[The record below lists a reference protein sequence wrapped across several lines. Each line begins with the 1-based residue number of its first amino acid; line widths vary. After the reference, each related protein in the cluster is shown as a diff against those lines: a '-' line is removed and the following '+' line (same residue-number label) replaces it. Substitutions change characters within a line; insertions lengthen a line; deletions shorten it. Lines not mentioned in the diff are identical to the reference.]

1 MMADHEK
8 MMADV
13 KAADEHLD
21 GLVAKMN
28 DASGQA
34 KVDATAATVTEI
46 VAQRKT
52 MRERMMGM
60 QHEMM
65 THMMEH
71 MQAGPESMA
80 MCPMMKMKGMKHCAT
95 SPSRPSRSKSA
106 LHRRRSNGERRSA
119 FLVERHQLTVNNGV
133 VGQRSQRLND
143 GGAPAIE
150 IVVVARSQVHG
161 AIPLKGDGA
170 VAVQLELVQP
180 RVRRDPGDQ
189 TGGRSLRQGAR
200 ATGTQQDAQLASR

>member
-1 MMADHEK
+1 MRSSYLASWVLAAVLLGPAAHAQTQARPQHEHQHAPATPSPDMSAKCKAMMADHEK

-80 MCPMMKMKGMKHCAT
+80 MCPMMKMEGMKH
-95 SPSRPSRSKSA
+95 
-106 LHRRRSNGERRSA
+106 
-119 FLVERHQLTVNNGV
+119 
-133 VGQRSQRLND
+133 
-143 GGAPAIE
+143 
-150 IVVVARSQVHG
+150 
-161 AIPLKGDGA
+161 
-170 VAVQLELVQP
+170 
-180 RVRRDPGDQ
+180 
-189 TGGRSLRQGAR
+189 
-200 ATGTQQDAQLASR
+200 